1 MRGRGEVSFP
11 MKTPFIPLARSKPDY
26 GIDAPQVTGRLLLAG
41 SCAIVAGLAIQPF
54 HAGGFK
60 ISLAGP
66 TFLALGCLSLG
77 LCASMLAWSLR
88 GKFNICNRIL
98 SMVQWRGNETVLDIG
113 TGRGLLAIGAAKRL
127 RTGTVTGIDI
137 WDAPAS
143 RNTLE
148 MAQRNIEIE
157 GMQDRVELR
166 SGDARDIG
174 FVDNSFDAVLCLLG
188 LHKLEEAGRDVACQ
202 EIARVLKPRGI
213 AIVAGTSHAGSY
225 ARAFREAGLIV
236 QEPKS
241 YTREA
246 FTVLA
251 LVIARKP

>member
-1 MRGRGEVSFP
+1 MKGSFLRP
-11 MKTPFIPLARSKPDY
+11 APPKPDY
-26 GIDAPQVTGRLLLAG
+26 GIDAAPAVRRLLLAG
-41 SCAIVAGLAIQPF
+41 FCAIAAGTAIPPF

-66 TFLALGCLSLG
+66 TLLALGSLSLI
-77 LCASMLAWSLR
+77 LCISMLAWSLR
-88 GKFNICNRIL
+88 GKFNIRNRIL
-98 SMVQWRGNETVLDIG
+98 SMIQWRGSETVLDIG

-127 RTGTVTGIDI
+127 RTGTVTAIDI
-137 WDAPAS
+137 WDAPAAG
-143 RNTLE
+143 NALE
-148 MAQRNIEIE
+148 IAQRNIEIE

-188 LHKLEEAGRDVACQ
+188 LHCLEEAARDAACR

-213 AIVAGTSHAGSY
+213 AIVADTSHAESY
-225 ARAFREAGLIV
+225 ARVFREAGLAV
-236 QEPKS
+236 QEPKF

-246 FTVLA
+246 FISLA
-251 LVIARKP
+251 VVIARKR